1 VGCACIDARSA
12 RTRQFL
18 KVNEILQRFDRDPR
32 RLIAI
37 LQAVQDEYRYL
48 PQPVLN
54 YLATS
59 LGIPRARVYGVA
71 TFYAHFS
78 LEPKGKYIIRICDGT
93 ACHVNNSQALLDL
106 VRDKLGIHEQKPT
119 SEDMLFTL
127 ERVSC
132 IGACGLA
139 PVAVVD
145 DRVYGQLG
153 VQKLGEVLEQM
164 VRAEK
169 GTGT

>member
-1 VGCACIDARSA
+1 
-12 RTRQFL
+12 
-18 KVNEILQRFDRDPR
+18 
-32 RLIAI
+32 
-37 LQAVQDEYRYL
+37 L

-106 VRDKLGIHEQKPT
+106 VSAKLGIDQKKPT
-119 SEDMLFTL
+119 SDDLLFTL

-139 PVAVVD
+139 PVAVVN
-145 DRVYGQLG
+145 DRVYGQLAPA
-153 VQKLGEVLEQM
+153 KLGEVLDEM
-164 VRAEK
+164 IRAEK
-169 GTGT
+169 GV

>member
-1 VGCACIDARSA
+1 MGCAAIDTSTTRS
-12 RTRQFL
+12 RQFL
-18 KVNEILQRFDRDPR
+18 KVNEILQRFNRDPR

-37 LQAVQDEYRYL
+37 LQAVQDAYRYL

-106 VRDKLGIHEQKPT
+106 VSEKLGIDQKKPT
-119 SEDMLFTL
+119 SDDLLFTL

-139 PVAVVD
+139 PVAVVN
-145 DRVYGQLG
+145 DRVYGQLAPA
-153 VQKLGEVLEQM
+153 KLGEVLDEM
-164 VRAEK
+164 IRAEK
-169 GTGT
+169 GV

>member
-1 VGCACIDARSA
+1 MGCACIDARSTQ
-12 RTRQFL
+12 TRQFL
-18 KVNEILQRFDRDPR
+18 KVNEILQRFDRNPR

-48 PQPVLN
+48 PEPVLN

-59 LGIPRARVYGVA
+59 LGIPRARVYGVV

-78 LEPKGKYIIRICDGT
+78 LQPKGKYIIRICDGT

-106 VRDKLGIHEQKPT
+106 VRDKLGIDEEKPT

-139 PVAVVD
+139 PVAVVA

-153 VQKLGEVLEQM
+153 VQKLGEVLEEM

-169 GTGT
+169 ERRT

>member
-1 VGCACIDARSA
+1 MGCATVETSSTRS
-12 RTRQFL
+12 RQFL
-18 KVNEILQRFDRDPR
+18 KVNEILQKFNRDPR

-37 LQAVQDEYRYL
+37 LQAVQDAYRYL

-93 ACHVNNSQALLDL
+93 ACHVNSSQALLDL
-106 VRDKLGIHEQKPT
+106 VSEKLGVSPKQPT
-119 SEDMLFTL
+119 SDDLLFTL

-139 PVAVVD
+139 PVAVVN
-145 DRVYGQLG
+145 DRVYGQLAPA
-153 VQKLGEVLEQM
+153 KLGEVLDEM
-164 VRAEK
+164 IRAEK
-169 GTGT
+169 GV

>member
-1 VGCACIDARSA
+1 
-12 RTRQFL
+12 
-18 KVNEILQRFDRDPR
+18 VNEILQRFDRNPR

-106 VRDKLGIHEQKPT
+106 VRDKLGIGEERPT

-139 PVAVVD
+139 PVAVVA

-153 VQKLGEVLEQM
+153 VQKLGEVLEEM
-164 VRAEK
+164 VRVEK
-169 GTGT
+169 ERGT

>member
-1 VGCACIDARSA
+1 MGCASVDTGSTRS
-12 RTRQFL
+12 RQFL
-18 KVNEILQRFDRDPR
+18 KVNEILQRFNRDSR

-37 LQAVQDEYRYL
+37 LQAVQDAYRYL

-93 ACHVNNSQALLDL
+93 ACHVNHSQALLDL
-106 VRDKLGIHEQKPT
+106 VSEKLGIDQEKPT
-119 SEDMLFTL
+119 SDDLLFTV

-139 PVAVVD
+139 PVAVVND
-145 DRVYGQLG
+145 LVYGQLAPA
-153 VQKLGEVLEQM
+153 KLGEVLDELIR
-164 VRAEK
+164 VEK
-169 GTGT
+169 GI

>member
-1 VGCACIDARSA
+1 MGCATVETSSTRS
-12 RTRQFL
+12 RQFL
-18 KVNEILQRFDRDPR
+18 KVNEILQKFNRDPR

-37 LQAVQDEYRYL
+37 LQAVQDAYRYL

-106 VRDKLGIHEQKPT
+106 VSEKLGVSPKQPT
-119 SEDMLFTL
+119 SDDLLFTL

-139 PVAVVD
+139 PVAVVN
-145 DRVYGQLG
+145 DRVYGQLAPA
-153 VQKLGEVLEQM
+153 KLGEVLDEM
-164 VRAEK
+164 IRAEK
-169 GTGT
+169 GV

>member
-1 VGCACIDARSA
+1 LACAAVEKSSTS
-12 RTRQFL
+12 TRQFL
-18 KVNEILQRFDRDPR
+18 KVNEILQRFNRDPR

-37 LQAVQDEYRYL
+37 LQAVQDAYRYL

-59 LGIPRARVYGVA
+59 LGLPRARVYGVA

-78 LEPKGKYIIRICDGT
+78 LEPKGKYIIRVCDGT
-93 ACHVNNSQALLDL
+93 ACHVNHSQALLDL
-106 VRDKLGIHEQKPT
+106 VRDKLSIDEKNPT
-119 SEDMLFTL
+119 TDDLVFTL

-139 PVAVVD
+139 PVAVVNG
-145 DRVYGQLG
+145 RVYGQLAPK
-153 VQKLGEVLEQM
+153 KLGEVLDSL
-164 VRAEK
+164 VHAEK
-169 GTGT
+169 GT

>member
-1 VGCACIDARSA
+1 MGCASIETRPV

-18 KVNEILQRFDRDPR
+18 RVNQILQRFDRNPR

-54 YLATS
+54 YIATS
-59 LGIPRARVYGVA
+59 LGLPRARVYGVA

-78 LEPKGKYIIRICDGT
+78 LEPKGKHIIRICDGT
-93 ACHVNNSQALLDL
+93 ACHVNNSQALLDV
-106 VRDKLGIHEQKPT
+106 VRNKLGIHEKNPT
-119 SEDMLFTL
+119 SSDLLFTV

-139 PVAVVD
+139 PVAVVN
-145 DRVYGQLG
+145 DRVYGQLAAS
-153 VQKLGEVLEQM
+153 KLGEVIDEMLQ
-164 VRAEK
+164 AEK
-169 GTGT
+169 GK

>member
-1 VGCACIDARSA
+1 
-12 RTRQFL
+12 
-18 KVNEILQRFDRDPR
+18 VNEILQRYERDPR

-48 PQPVLN
+48 PEPVLN
-54 YLATS
+54 FVATS

-78 LEPKGKYIIRICDGT
+78 LEPKGKHIIRICDGT

-106 VRDKLGIHEQKPT
+106 VHDKLGIDEATPT

-153 VQKLGEVLEQM
+153 VQKLGEVLEEL